1 MVCNSPL
8 CSLMTAW
15 FSRWVRESPPASFWS
30 FSCPNTSWHT
40 WQSERQTQVTHAE
53 VTAPSGVPFNTFT
66 ELTFFPCLPS
76 CSRTPLQSRPCR
88 WSDAR
93 WSHSWSAEGGERST
107 ETLTQTEEKHG
118 LPLRDRKLWVDVP
131 VWFRL
136 LLRPTIWKSGC
147 LFPDISGFG
156 SSAGVFHWMEGIAK
170 EPHGSLQTH

>member
-1 MVCNSPL
+1 
-8 CSLMTAW
+8 MTAW

-40 WQSERQTQVTHAE
+40 WQSEQQTQVTHAE

-88 WSDAR
+88 LSDAR
-93 WSHSWSAEGGERST
+93 WSHSWSAEGERST
-107 ETLTQTEEKHG
+107 ETLTQTQEKHG

-131 VWFRL
+131 VFG
-136 LLRPTIWKSGC
+136 SGC
-147 LFPDISGFG
+147 SCIPPSEKADVCFQQTQD
-156 SSAGVFHWMEGIAK
+156 SAALLVCFTGGKLLKNHTVLYKLIK
-170 EPHGSLQTH
+170 SIR

>member
-1 MVCNSPL
+1 MILSLSARVSPCFIL
-8 CSLMTAW
+8 ILFLSKHFMAYLTIRATDTGYTC
-15 FSRWVRESPPASFWS
+15 RG
-30 FSCPNTSWHT
+30 N
-40 WQSERQTQVTHAE
+40 
-53 VTAPSGVPFNTFT
+53 GVPFNTFT

-107 ETLTQTEEKHG
+107 ETLTQAEEKHG